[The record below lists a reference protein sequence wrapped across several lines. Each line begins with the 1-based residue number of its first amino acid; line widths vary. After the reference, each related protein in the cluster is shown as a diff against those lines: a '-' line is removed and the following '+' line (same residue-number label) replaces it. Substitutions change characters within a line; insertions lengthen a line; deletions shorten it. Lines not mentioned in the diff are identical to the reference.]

1 MKLQHFSTA
10 GPDEV
15 KAWTIQEGF
24 KAPQAAGRIDT
35 EFEKGFVM
43 VELVKFEEYKVRE
56 MEGRY
61 VVIMIVYR
69 SMELR
74 LLRRGRE
81 RRLKAAGKELCCHGW
96 GLYLLV
102 LV

>member
-35 EFEKGFVM
+35 DFEKGFILEEVM
-43 VELVKFEEYKVRE
+43 KFDESKVRE
-56 MEGRY
+56 MEGRD
-61 VVIMIVYR
+61 VVIMILYR

-74 LLRRGRE
+74 LLRRILE
-81 RRLKAAGKELCCHGW
+81 RML
-96 GLYLLV
+96 
-102 LV
+102 